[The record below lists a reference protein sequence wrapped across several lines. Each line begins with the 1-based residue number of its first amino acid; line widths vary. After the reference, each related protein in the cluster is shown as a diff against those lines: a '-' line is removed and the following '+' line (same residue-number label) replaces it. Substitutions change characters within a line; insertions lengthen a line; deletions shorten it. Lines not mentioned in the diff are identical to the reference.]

1 MELHSSTAP
10 PYIINIYG
18 VYNFEEVEM
27 NAGAFRSSSASIFY
41 DMC

>member
-1 MELHSSTAP
+1 MELHSSRAP
-10 PYIINIYG
+10 PYILKYT

-27 NAGAFRSSSASIFY
+27 IAGAFRSSSASIFY